1 MIGSETEAPTI
12 IACNANINF
21 EGGGPTGP
29 VANGVIY
36 SAPVANGVIY
46 SENPNFFVTK
56 DSPSVFS
63 EVIFCHHNKITLS
76 SVFFSNCVWFF

>member
-1 MIGSETEAPTI
+1 MTGSETEAPTI

-46 SENPNFFVTK
+46 SETPKFFVTK
-56 DSPSVFS
+56 DSPSVIS
-63 EVIFCHHNKITLS
+63 QVIFCRHNNITLS
-76 SVFFSNCVWFF
+76 SVFFFLIVF